1 MTTITW
7 PPYNEDMTSSSA
19 GFFPMIFVALG
30 IALIT
35 ATAVY
40 NIGKNKDAVDEIRSV
55 MLLGL
60 VFIEL
65 TGMLI
70 FAAILILK

>member
-1 MTTITW
+1 
-7 PPYNEDMTSSSA
+7 
-19 GFFPMIFVALG
+19 MIFVALG